1 MEIYNLTDNDKII
14 ITNAVRDY
22 VYANKNKKHDS
33 FVLAGEFDNKFKW
46 QFMFNGMFNETLH
59 LSDILFPIF
68 WNISACDEYNN
79 QYDVN
84 VNTLSDIFD
93 DNDALINL

>member
-22 VYANKNKKHDS
+22 VYANKNKKHYS

-59 LSDILFPIF
+59 LSDMLFPIF
-68 WNISACDEYNN
+68 WNISVCDEYNN
-79 QYDVN
+79 QYDIN